1 DEYVVQL
8 FSGQDPLVELTWDA
22 KEAGAAISAD
32 DSAALRDAA
41 DVALNS
47 GAVEIPE
54 QLPGGYID
62 EKNRVTGFSDD
73 GERFVTVAEVLRDR
87 VDAALAAADGV
98 SAPPPAMDAG
108 QFWASIALGVLDKL
122 ERLGDRVDGIDDLT
136 EALKVTPAGLGP
148 DRVAVIRARAVALL
162 ALVSSASESVLA
174 PSYELAGAVTGT
186 GPTSDVSRA
195 ILLEAAGQAPADSL
209 ASDTKD
215 FSRAP
220 KDDIV
225 EASDAPADPDAGPDP
240 VVARFLFASE
250 GLRLIYLA
258 DGERDIVEPD
268 AWLAYRRGDG
278 RLYWLPEGGSDPAI
292 ALTDGSLRGWLWSRE
307 RMAVVDAQ
315 HVGSVSAL
323 LGVR

>member
-1 DEYVVQL
+1 
-8 FSGQDPLVELTWDA
+8 
-22 KEAGAAISAD
+22 
-32 DSAALRDAA
+32 
-41 DVALNS
+41 
-47 GAVEIPE
+47 
-54 QLPGGYID
+54 
-62 EKNRVTGFSDD
+62 
-73 GERFVTVAEVLRDR
+73 
-87 VDAALAAADGV
+87 
-98 SAPPPAMDAG
+98 MDAG
-108 QFWASIALGVLDKL
+108 QFWASVGLGVLDKL
-122 ERLGDRVDGIDDLT
+122 EGSADRVDGIDDLT
-136 EALKVTPAGLGP
+136 EALEATPAGLNP
-148 DRVAVIRARAVALL
+148 DRVAVLRARAVALL

-174 PSYELAGAVTGT
+174 PAYELAGAVTGT

-195 ILLEAAGQAPADSL
+195 ILLEAAGQAPEDSL
-209 ASDTKD
+209 ASDATD

-225 EASDAPADPDAGPDP
+225 EASDAPADPDAEFTP
-240 VVARFLFASE
+240 VVKRFLYASE

-258 DGERDIVEPD
+258 DGERHIVEPD